1 MLNKSPPFDFES
13 EHWKPQ
19 STVIQT
25 EHVLKRLSMFV
36 SQVKLL
42 FLVRARIVKAR
53 QVRLCEGE
61 RETIVSSN

>member
-1 MLNKSPPFDFES
+1 MLNKSPPLDFES

-42 FLVRARIVKAR
+42 FLVRARIVEAR